1 MIAFI
6 IRRTLRGLV
15 ALFLFVTF
23 VFFVAQILIPH
34 TFTVQFAMTLNRDT
48 REEME
53 HELGLDLPLWQQYL
67 NWMGGLFKGSL
78 GSSYYGFPVME
89 RLRGDLP
96 PTLLVFFTGTIIAFL
111 LGQWLGK
118 VTGWRG
124 SGLLSG
130 SATFGAVALYTTF
143 PPWLSF
149 LMIYFFIRRLGLFP
163 SILDWH
169 DNPLLAF
176 MEDWREDPDLLT
188 FEVVTL
194 YILISVLA
202 SLLLILL
209 LRKWLQRFKHYRLL
223 AILSGFVVPG
233 LVVGSWYLFGIA
245 AQMWSILHFA
255 GLPILTYVL
264 LSFGETTLIMQTSM
278 QDTVSEEYITT
289 ARAKGLP
296 SYVIR
301 DKHAARNALIPV
313 FSRLVV
319 SIPYLLTGIV
329 IIERSLDW
337 PGIGDAMVISLYNQ
351 DMPVVMGALILIGV
365 VSMVARLLLEILEL
379 ILDPRVRDRAARTGN
394 LIPENG

>member
-6 IRRTLRGLV
+6 IRRIFRGLV

-23 VFFVAQILIPH
+23 VFFVSQILIPH
-34 TFTVQFAMTLNRDT
+34 TFTVQFSMGLNRDA

-67 NWMGGLFKGSL
+67 NWMGGLLKGSL
-78 GSSYYGFPVME
+78 GTSYYGFPVME
-89 RLRGDLP
+89 RILSVLP
-96 PTLLVFFTGTIIAFL
+96 PTLLVFLTGTVIAFL
-111 LGQWLGK
+111 IGQWLGK

-130 SATFGAVALYTTF
+130 SATFSAIALYTTF

-149 LMIYFFIRRLGLFP
+149 LMIYFFVRRLELFP
-163 SILDWH
+163 SLLVFYN
-169 DNPLLAF
+169 NPLLAF
-176 MEDWREDPDLLT
+176 VEQHSEDPNVLT
-188 FEVVTL
+188 FDEITL
-194 YILISVLA
+194 YILISVLGM
-202 SLLLILL
+202 LVVMFILNKFF
-209 LRKWLQRFKHYRLL
+209 RRSKRQRLL
-223 AILSGFVVPG
+223 MILSSFVVVG
-233 LVVGSWYLFGIA
+233 VTAGSWYLFGIGP
-245 AQMWSILHFA
+245 QMLSVLHFA

-329 IIERSLDW
+329 IIERSLNW
-337 PGIGDAMVISLYNQ
+337 HGIGDAMLMHLYNQ
-351 DMPVVMGALILIGV
+351 DMPVVMGALVLIGL
-365 VSMVARLLLEILEL
+365 VSMIARLLLEILEL
-379 ILDPRVRDRAARTGN
+379 ALDP
-394 LIPENG
+394 